1 MRNETEFEEREEM
14 TSACPCCG
22 QMVYLEKIGQDARD
36 VCSCSGAAEWRG
48 RENVYNKM
56 RLAIDRLYGAD
67 CSDVEPSWNPIDE
80 ETYAFLNECAFKVV
94 YDDNIEAVTLKLADS
109 STAVIHYGCI
119 ERRMNLKRKAME

>member
-67 CSDVEPSWNPIDE
+67 CSDVEPSWNLIDE
-80 ETYAFLNECAFKVV
+80 ETHAFLNECAFKVV